1 MKKFHFM
8 IDEMKIFNHTCIAMK
23 LHTLFIT
30 SALSATTFAGELHQS
45 SCSNCWDG
53 WFAGA
58 TFGQFTDTDARV
70 DGDTGNADQN
80 LYALHVG
87 RNLDRQLLGC
97 DLAGY
102 VEAGLLE
109 ANYGSVDIDV
119 IPFTFNLKAERELF
133 AGIDGYMS
141 AGAGYAFSRVSQ
153 GSTSF
158 GDGGIYGQGS
168 IGLSYDINE
177 NVEIFGGARYII
189 LDEVDFGIPS
199 ADADNN
205 IGYEVGLRYNF

>member
-1 MKKFHFM
+1 MKF
-8 IDEMKIFNHTCIAMK
+8 FNHINSAMK
-23 LHTLFIT
+23 LHTLIIT
-30 SALSATTFAGELHQS
+30 SALSATAFAGESQQS

-58 TFGQFTDTDARV
+58 TFGQFANTDGSV
-70 DGDTGNADQN
+70 GGDSGEGD
-80 LYALHVG
+80 LDLFALHAG

-102 VEAGLLE
+102 LEVGLLE
-109 ANYGSVDIDV
+109 TNYGPIDIDV
-119 IPFTFNLKAERELF
+119 VPFTFNLKAERELF
-133 AGIDGYMS
+133 AGIDGYVS
-141 AGAGYAFSRVSQ
+141 AGAGYAFSRVSM
-153 GSTSF
+153 GPMSF

-177 NVEIFGGARYII
+177 NIEIFGGARYIV
-189 LDEVDFGIPS
+189 LDEVDFGIPT

-205 IGYEVGLRYNF
+205 VGYEVGLRYNF